1 MTIRK
6 NTLAAIGASFILGL
20 AVAVP
25 AHAEATNDTS
35 KWAGEFKAS
44 VERGEPLFHGG
55 VKVNGNGVACV
66 QCHPEATNIHAET
79 YPKFQ
84 KQLGKVSSLWE
95 MTNWCVE
102 NPMEGTALAPDSQN
116 MTDLVAYM
124 TYIRSG
130 LKVEPGKF

>member
-6 NTLAAIGASFILGL
+6 STLAAIGASFILGL

-25 AHAEATNDTS
+25 AHAEAVTDTS
-35 KWAGEFKAS
+35 KYSSEFEAS
-44 VERGEPLFHGG
+44 IQRGEPLFHGG
-55 VKVNGNGVACV
+55 VKVNGSGVACV
-66 QCHPEATNIHAET
+66 QCHPEASNIHAET

-95 MTNWCVE
+95 MTNWCIE
-102 NPMEGTALAPDSQN
+102 NPMEGTAIAADSQD

-130 LKVEPGKF
+130 LKLAPGKY